1 MELQFRQVPSDL
13 AAVQS
18 RSVSIP
24 HLNITAT
31 AIGSA
36 ETLFTVRENVTFQVK
51 RLAVINTTGTAVT
64 LSLHTVPSGGSAA
77 TGNAELLGVSIPA
90 NTASD
95 LTDFIGG
102 LYEAGTTFE
111 VYSGTNGAL
120 VIHGWGEEN
129 L

>member
-13 AAVQS
+13 AAVES
-18 RSVSIP
+18 RSVPIP

-36 ETLFTVRENVTFQVK
+36 ETLFTVRDNVSFEVK
-51 RLAVINTTGTAVT
+51 RLTVVNTTGSAAT

-77 TGNAELLGVSIPA
+77 TGNFEIAGLSVAA
-90 NTASD
+90 NTVTDLSD
-95 LTDFIGG
+95 LVGG

-120 VIHGWGEEN
+120 VIHGWGQEN